1 MPGCVNHTDQM
12 LLLTDVRKKLLA
24 IWLSFSALLLI
35 FFLLQALS
43 GKYAGMESVA
53 WIWIFVQLM
62 PGLALLLAS
71 TLFHLKR
78 GKAILRWVFWAIA
91 GLIVLFLL
99 FVLVSLAGISG
110 GAGGQNLRDGFTE
123 SYRYLLPIQGL
134 VLAVLGVLFFKKERL
149 FLPDEKLL
157 RGHAQQ
163 LLSKAAETGSL
174 DRQRAIDLF
183 VAADM
188 PAMLDFLAEK
198 IAAKGNAEHRLDEV
212 LLLKNRLARLQQD
225 TGLGIADDRET
236 RLEYNRVCLAALEL
250 TQEI

>member
-1 MPGCVNHTDQM
+1 M

-43 GKYAGMESVA
+43 GKYAGIESVA

-62 PGLALLLAS
+62 PGLALLLAV
-71 TLFHLKR
+71 TLFQLKR
-78 GKAILRWVFWAIA
+78 GKAILRWVFWAVA
-91 GLIVLFLL
+91 GLMVLFLL

-110 GAGGQNLRDGFTE
+110 GAGGQSLRDGFTG
-123 SYRYLLPIQGL
+123 SYRYLLPMQGL
-134 VLAVLGVLFFKKERL
+134 VLAVLGLLFFKKERL

-157 RGHAQQ
+157 RGHAQE

-188 PAMLDFLAEK
+188 PGMLDFLAEK
-198 IAAKGNAEHRLDEV
+198 IGVRGNADYRLNEV
-212 LLLKNRLARLQQD
+212 LMLKNRLAILQREA
-225 TGLGIADDRET
+225 GLGIADDRET
-236 RLEYNRVCLAALEL
+236 RLEYNKICLAALEL
-250 TQEI
+250 TQEL